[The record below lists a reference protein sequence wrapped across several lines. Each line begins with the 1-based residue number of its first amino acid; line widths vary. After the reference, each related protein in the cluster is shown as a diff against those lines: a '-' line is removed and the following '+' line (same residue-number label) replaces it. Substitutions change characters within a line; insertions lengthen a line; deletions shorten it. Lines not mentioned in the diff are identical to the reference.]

1 MTSTDGP
8 RAERR
13 RVSIALVGVATL
25 LLLALPALLPT
36 SGGSPAPAEAQTSA
50 STSESIAGT
59 LQTADGTPIVAARV
73 RVATPDGTIVGE
85 ATSEADGAW
94 EIALPGPGSYRVT
107 VDPTSVPADLTAA
120 AAASGLDVTMQAGQ
134 SRTLLF
140 PLDATTVASRS
151 MLPRVLQ
158 AAFNGVKF
166 GLIIAMTA
174 IGLSLIFG
182 TTGLINFAHG
192 ELVTLGATLAFLFNA
207 SNALGFRLHL
217 VAAALV
223 AIVLV
228 AGFGA
233 ALDRGLWRPL
243 RARKVGL
250 FQMLVVS
257 IGLMLVMRH
266 VIVILFGSRSRPYAQ
281 YALQTP
287 LELGPLR
294 ATPRDL
300 VVIALSIAVLVA
312 IALFL
317 ERSRLGKAMRAV
329 ADNRS
334 LAAASG
340 IDVERIVLLVWTA
353 GGGLAAAGGV
363 LLGTVESVNWL
374 MGFRLLLLMFAGMI
388 LGGLGSAYGALVG
401 SLVVGIVTEMSVLL
415 FPSELKYVW
424 ALLVLI
430 VILLVRPQGILGTK
444 ERVG

>member
-1 MTSTDGP
+1 MTLTAAP
-8 RAERR
+8 RPVASFVTRR
-13 RVSIALVGVATL
+13 LLRVLLLAMLGLGLLLAPALAPLLAPAAAQESASIEALVGTL
-25 LLLALPALLPT
+25 RGP
-36 SGGSPAPAEAQTSA
+36 
-50 STSESIAGT
+50 
-59 LQTADGTPIVAARV
+59 DGTPLPGAIV
-73 RVATPDGTIVGE
+73 RVTTPDGVLVVT
-85 ATSEADGAW
+85 ATADADGAW
-94 EIALPGPGSYRVT
+94 DLVLPGPGTYRVS
-107 VDPTSVPADLTAA
+107 VDPASVPAALTNAA
-120 AAASGLDVTMQAGQ
+120 AATGLDVTMQVGQ
-134 SRTLLF
+134 RRTLLF
-140 PLDATTVASRS
+140 PLDVAQVAGRD

-192 ELVTLGATLAFLFNA
+192 ELVTLGATVAFLFNVT
-207 SNALGFRLHL
+207 GVFGVRMHL
-217 VAAALV
+217 VPAALLS
-223 AIVLV
+223 IVLV
-228 AGFGA
+228 ASFGA
-233 ALDRGLWRPL
+233 ALDRGLWRPM

-266 VIVILFGSRSRPYAQ
+266 VIVILFGSRSRPFAQ
-281 YALQTP
+281 FALQSP
-287 LELGPLR
+287 IELGLLR
-294 ATPRDL
+294 VTPRDL
-300 VVIALSIAVLVA
+300 TVIALSIAVLVG

-363 LLGTVESVNWL
+363 LLGTVESVSWL

-388 LGGLGSAYGALVG
+388 LGGLGSAYGALIG
-401 SLVVGIVTEMSVLL
+401 SLVVGLVTEMSVLL